1 MSEFRED
8 ITSGDWVIIS
18 ENRNKRP
25 MSKSEKRKRIP
36 APKTGCIFENLQK
49 TGNWP
54 PILSYPNKE
63 NWQIVL
69 LPNKY
74 PALDINSNNNNSY
87 KLRGIY
93 RSKAGIG
100 YHDLIITRD
109 HYKNFTEIDNNLA
122 RRIFDIFKERHIQM
136 RKDKNNVY
144 SSTFCNWGPSV
155 GSSIWHP
162 HYQMLTLPIIPP
174 YIVRSLSG
182 SFKYFKEN
190 KRCVRC
196 DIIKEEK
203 KYKKRIVA
211 ENDYAIA
218 FTPYASK
225 TSFEVSI
232 FPKKH
237 ISAFSETPENILYG
251 VADLLQIVLKMIK
264 KRLNDP
270 DFNFFIH
277 GAPFD
282 NKKYF
287 YHHWHIEVLPR
298 ISLFGGFEYSTEID
312 INTVDPDIAAKILRG
327 EK

>member
-1 MSEFRED
+1 MSEFREN
-8 ITSGDWVIIS
+8 ITSDEWVIIS

-25 MSKSEKRKRIP
+25 VSKSEKRKRIP
-36 APKTGCIFENLQK
+36 APKAGCPFENLQK

-54 PILSYPNKE
+54 PILLYPNEKK
-63 NWQIVL
+63 WQIVL

-74 PALDINSNNNNSY
+74 PALDNNYKNNNF
-87 KLRGIY
+87 KVRGIY
-93 RSKAGIG
+93 RSKAGTG

-109 HYKNFTEIDNNLA
+109 HYKNFAEIDKNLA
-122 RRIFDIFKERHIQM
+122 HKVFDIFKERHLEM
-136 RKDKNNVY
+136 RENKNNVY
-144 SSTFCNWGPSV
+144 TSTFCNWGQLV

-174 YIVRSLSG
+174 KIVRSLSG
-182 SFKYFKEN
+182 SLKYFKEN

-203 KYKKRIVA
+203 KYKKRIIA
-211 ENDYAIA
+211 ENNYGIA
-218 FTPYASK
+218 FTPYASR
-225 TSFEVSI
+225 TPFEVSI

-237 ISAFSETPENILYG
+237 ISAFSETPQDVLYG
-251 VADLLQIVLKMIK
+251 MADLLQIVLRMIK

-277 GAPFD
+277 GSPFD
-282 NKKYF
+282 DKKYF
-287 YHHWHIEVLPR
+287 YHHWHVEVLPR
-298 ISLFGGFEYSTEID
+298 ISLFGGFEYSTDID
-312 INTVDPDIAAKILRG
+312 INTVDPDTAAKILRG